1 MNLEKSPSLLPD
13 KTAVA
18 MGSHCG
24 IAATETLSLHRLFG
38 FDGTSLCSVKSRRFQ
53 RQERKFLLGD
63 SAFTLDVFGDAK
75 SSCCFLRI
83 AAADTPT
90 TVRLGISGGYQIA
103 ACPSGGWLL
112 KPFAPELPVYWIPQ
126 PFAVRA
132 LDRDGHIL
140 SRENAE
146 LVGFTANASE
156 LTVEVNLPAER
167 NLDCVVWQFPAGDA
181 DIVAGLEQPSV
192 LETQPMF
199 LWSSHTVYRRP
210 ADVYL
215 HLVHGHVYENHE
227 VWPRYW
233 RVCSELD
240 AYALYVALSGL
251 EISTGKRLYSL
262 LKRQVVFSVIA
273 RQAEDG
279 GWSHG
284 EWTNKMEAHYRL
296 HGGAMHLLAAALE
309 EWPDDEVIRASLEK
323 AAAYISGRST
333 QIAAG
338 TWYLHDSLEQTPE
351 SAKLYPFRWVP
362 TTAFGKSPNNMLVLN
377 THLDTMIALDRYRE
391 VTGDARYEQGV
402 ASARHAVREVLGA
415 RPAEWLYRPL
425 FRAIGL
431 TFLPTAEAAKLPL
444 PVRAVKRLAWKYF
457 IPWLPRI
464 KAVFPRLVMPGGH
477 IERALSQ
484 CSWSDQY
491 QSVTLMDLLRYQRR
505 FSAEDLGTAMD
516 EALSF
521 TQMSGIRER
530 WKESREK
537 GHALGFWAEALYH
550 LCTLS
555 PEPQYRQWLAEVILD
570 VEDRGLGLS
579 PSLLGANGEAMK
591 KSEWVPCP
599 SPANAALRVVNLGR
613 GGTAELLVVN
623 PTSGSLPLVWESVPR
638 HELLWTGGG
647 GAPLDREAPEVPARG
662 WLWGRQKQEY
672 IVAAGSAAGSGT

>member
-1 MNLEKSPSLLPD
+1 MNEAGYSTGYLLEMVAPTSIEVGSLFTHCTKGTASAEVAPD
-13 KTAVA
+13 MLSRENQAL
-18 MGSHCG
+18 GSASVC
-24 IAATETLSLHRLFG
+24 LLDRFG
-38 FDGTSLCSVKSRRFQ
+38 
-53 RQERKFLLGD
+53 ELG
-63 SAFTLDVFGDAK
+63 A
-75 SSCCFLRI
+75 SCCFLRVS
-83 AAADTPT
+83 AADTPT
-90 TVRLGISGGYQIA
+90 ARLGISGGYQIA

-140 SRENAE
+140 SRKDAE
-146 LVGFTANASE
+146 LVSFTANTSE
-156 LTVEVNLPAER
+156 LSVEVNLPTGR
-167 NLDCVVWQFPAGDA
+167 YLDCVVWQFPASDA

-192 LETQPMF
+192 LETQPIFM
-199 LWSSHTVYRRP
+199 WSSHTVYRRP
-210 ADVYL
+210 ADAYL

-240 AYALYVALSGL
+240 AYALYVTLSGL
-251 EISTGKRLYSL
+251 ELSTGKRFYSL

-279 GWSHG
+279 GWYHG
-284 EWTNKMEAHYRL
+284 EWTDHMEAHYRL
-296 HGGAMHLLAAALE
+296 HGGAMHLLTAALE
-309 EWPDDEVIRASLEK
+309 EWPDDAVIRASLEK

-333 QIAAG
+333 KIDAG

-362 TTAFGKSPNNMLVLN
+362 GTAFGKSPNNMLVLN

-391 VTGDARYEQGV
+391 VTSDTRYASGLE
-402 ASARHAVREVLGA
+402 SARAAARAVLSH

-431 TFLPTAEAAKLPL
+431 TFLPTAEAAHLPL

-491 QSVTLMDLLRYQRR
+491 QSVTLMDMLRYQRR
-505 FSAEDLGTAMD
+505 FSVSDLGMAMD

-521 TQMSGIRER
+521 THASGIRER

-570 VEDRGLGLS
+570 VEDRGLGLP
-579 PSLLGANGEAMK
+579 PSLIGANGEAVRK
-591 KSEWVPCP
+591 TAQVPCP
-599 SPANAALRVVNLGR
+599 SPANASLRVVNLGR
-613 GGTAELLVVN
+613 VGIAELLVVN
-623 PTSGSLPLVWESVPR
+623 PTSGSLPLAWESPPR
-638 HELLWTGGG
+638 RELVWTGSGG
-647 GAPLDREAPEVPARG
+647 MPQGCEPTEVPARG
-662 WLWGRQKQEY
+662 WLWGRKNKNDGD
-672 IVAAGSAAGSGT
+672 IAVAGSADGLGI